1 MSGDIIFLMAR
12 TTGITHQISATGGN
26 ISPFQHEIN
35 ILLTEIT
42 LAGKENITVE
52 QDRVNA
58 RELA

>member
-1 MSGDIIFLMAR
+1 MAR
-12 TTGITHQISATGGN
+12 TTGITHQTSATGGN

-42 LAGKENITVE
+42 LTGKENITVE